1 MLNPSIIVNIIL
13 PFNVNWQSVTAL
25 INALTA
31 YLNQDIRLTICL
43 GFNYRQGTL
52 NVQNTYQQLDNQ
64 LKTLPVENNVVIR
77 SCLIEF
83 ISQSFPYGE
92 VRTKLM
98 KHEITQTTIRNDLE
112 LGLIPYISYQDSDDS
127 LRTVTDLRSGEL
139 VSLNVFNY
147 LYDFIRQC
155 MVQHQPEEID
165 DDVVLATFYQ
175 YPPIVSFGY
184 SPSQANL
191 QQVSQDQR
199 QQLLLQQIRTDMLAR
214 DIAVRSCGGYLPE
227 PNLFVLGEFCLD
239 PNVRFGDKQGE
250 SHQLVYTFTQAI
262 MKHYESKV
270 NEQTWVQMKS
280 KNIVTSQ
287 LFMGVPTDLT
297 KYLGLN
303 NNSTSISKVNPQHT
317 SLLKNTM
324 NAFMFDRSDKL
335 GMRWASVKKD
345 LQQYIETQK
354 NLNMADIIQWLK
366 INGISEISPLRKEQL
381 SRRYTDSS
389 MGFQDS
395 NDIAFQSSI
404 ILASSL
410 LVEYYDKQA
419 KTIQKLISGQGTGD
433 TRHQIAGDGHCFYR
447 SVQHQAIADN
457 SGHFETTV
465 DGLPRGLFHY
475 KETLRISIAQFITDH
490 QQEFIGFFTSQQ
502 ALMTEVQSIR
512 NGGWGGHIAIRATAR
527 VLNTNI
533 RVVTAHGDPIP
544 GASVILDRNLPT
556 LTIVHCNWQNR
567 DNLGQLNHYD
577 IP

>member
-13 PFNVNWQSVTAL
+13 PVNITWQSVTAL

-52 NVQNTYQQLDNQ
+52 GVQGIYQELNDK
-64 LKTLPVENNVVIR
+64 LKTLLVENEENNVVIQ

-83 ISQSFPYGE
+83 TGESFPYGK
-92 VRTKLM
+92 VRNALM
-98 KHEITQTTIRNDLE
+98 KHNITQTAINNDLK
-112 LGLIPYISYQDSDDS
+112 LGLIPYISFQDSDDS

-147 LYDFIRQC
+147 LYDFIRQS
-155 MVQHQPEEID
+155 MEQYQPEYIY
-165 DDVVLATFYQ
+165 DDVVLATLYQ

-184 SPSQANL
+184 TPSQANL
-191 QQVSQDQR
+191 QEVSKDTR

-239 PNVRFGDKQGE
+239 PNVLFGDKQGE
-250 SHQLVYTFTQAI
+250 SHKLVHTFTQAI
-262 MKHYESKV
+262 MKRYESKV

-280 KNIVTSQ
+280 QNIVTSQ

-303 NNSTSISKVNPQHT
+303 NNSTSINKINPQHT
-317 SLLKNTM
+317 SLLNNTM
-324 NAFMFDRSDKL
+324 NAFMFERADKS
-335 GMRWASVKKD
+335 GMRWGSVREG
-345 LQQYIETQK
+345 LQKYINEQEH
-354 NLNMADIIQWLK
+354 LDMADIIQWLK
-366 INGISEISPLRKEQL
+366 ENGVPEISPLKKGQL
-381 SRRYTDSS
+381 SRMYTDSS
-389 MGFQDS
+389 MSFQDI

-410 LVEYYDKQA
+410 LVEHYDRQVN
-419 KTIQKLISGQGTGD
+419 TIQKLISGQGNGD

-447 SVQHQAIADN
+447 SVQHQAKADN
-457 SGHFETTV
+457 SGHFEIRV
-465 DGLPRGLFHY
+465 DGQ
-475 KETLRISIAQFITDH
+475 ETLRNSIAQFITDH
-490 QQEFIGFFTSQQ
+490 QEEFIAFFTSQQ

-512 NGGWGGHIAIRATAR
+512 NGGWAGPIAIRATAI

-533 RVVTAHGDPIP
+533 SVVNAHGEPIP
-544 GASVILDRNLPT
+544 GASVILDSNLPT
-556 LTIVHCNWQNR
+556 LTIVHCNWQDR